1 MQEQLAAVHLCPEA
15 HLVFIPDVKSLQG
28 LYHENELKCSAC
40 EKVSAFTNFKP
51 MPLYKIQEPNQR
63 LYVANALTGIYCE
76 PHQKILVLGL
86 INVEK
91 SINNFLILGVGY
103 DNISLIM
110 ATLCLKIPNKTN
122 FVPQILQT

>member
-1 MQEQLAAVHLCPEA
+1 MCPEA
-15 HLVFIPDVKSLQG
+15 HLIFIPDVKSPQE

-51 MPLYKIQEPNQR
+51 MSLYKIQESNQR
-63 LYVANALTGIYCE
+63 LYVANAMTGIYRE
-76 PHQKILVLGL
+76 PHQKVLVLGL

-91 SINNFLILGVGY
+91 PINIFLILGVGY

-122 FVPQILQT
+122 SLPQVLQT